1 MIEFDQKWLLWS
13 QNLPQGATNYKSAF
27 EARICGARV
36 FPQAAASGRSF
47 QNFFI
52 FYSTYPGPRYAEM
65 TLSIPCL
72 WNFRILL
79 VVICFLCLCG
89 VTITNY
95 KNSLFMSIKDIM
107 DLSHVLCCYYD
118 LYRKYPRYTQL
129 SPPHGPHSGRFLLY
143 CIYQYKQRI
152 ERSCVQQKL
161 AIINNIQIF
170 CMIEQNKI
178 FSVKSWNIK

>member
-1 MIEFDQKWLLWS
+1 MTRNDF
-13 QNLPQGATNYKSAF
+13 
-27 EARICGARV
+27 CGARI
-36 FPQAAASGRSF
+36 FHKGRQITNPRLKPGYAEREFFHKQRPQADPFRMF
-47 QNFFI
+47 LFFI
-52 FYSTYPGPRYAEM
+52 LHIWAPDMRRWL
-65 TLSIPCL
+65 LSIPCL

-161 AIINNIQIF
+161 DIINNIQIF

>member
-1 MIEFDQKWLLWS
+1 MRSESFSTSSGLRPILSEFFYFLFYIS
-13 QNLPQGATNYKSAF
+13 GPQ
-27 EARICGARV
+27 ICGDDFV
-36 FPQAAASGRSF
+36 NTVLVELP
-47 QNFFI
+47 NFA
-52 FYSTYPGPRYAEM
+52 GCD
-65 TLSIPCL
+65 L
-72 WNFRILL
+72 
-79 VVICFLCLCG
+79 FLCLCG

-178 FSVKSWNIK
+178 FSVKS